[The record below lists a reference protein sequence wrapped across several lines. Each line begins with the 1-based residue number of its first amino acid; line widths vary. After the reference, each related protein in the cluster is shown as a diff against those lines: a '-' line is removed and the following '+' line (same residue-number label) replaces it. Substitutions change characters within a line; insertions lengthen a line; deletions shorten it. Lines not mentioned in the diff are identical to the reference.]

1 MFCPSLNLT
10 DIEKQNNDILQCFK
24 GSVCASLELELNTT
38 YYITAFKV
46 TKNNYYIIYAYTEQE
61 ENKIFSLFYAPPLIK
76 KILEGIDKICVR
88 DCGNNTYCNT
98 STYKDYL
105 IVFTPEKYEY
115 KNNNK
120 YVRIGQYKTFFG
132 SLDNADDIVEDLQT
146 LKKEENNHILQVLEG
161 EYKTTT
167 VNRLEELQDNTDY
180 TITHIKTILYRG
192 IDRYIFRIKEDNKIY
207 ISNYLNLMYDLCKL
221 QIKLV

>member
-1 MFCPSLNLT
+1 MYLKARGLYSEELKFFLPIKKQQLKSKVLMQYTEQETDKIPFLLSQKEREKLQQRLQDEEEDREITKIKDAEKAEKIENLRKLREEIEIKHKLLE

-120 YVRIGQYKTFFG
+120 YVRIGQYKTF
-132 SLDNADDIVEDLQT
+132 SDP
-146 LKKEENNHILQVLEG
+146 
-161 EYKTTT
+161 
-167 VNRLEELQDNTDY
+167 
-180 TITHIKTILYRG
+180 
-192 IDRYIFRIKEDNKIY
+192 
-207 ISNYLNLMYDLCKL
+207 
-221 QIKLV
+221 